1 MTLGKELEI
10 GREIL
15 LASNNQGKIRE
26 FTEMLTPLGYRVRAQ
41 GDLQVEEAEEPHA
54 TFVENALAKA
64 RHAARATG
72 LACLAD
78 DSGICANA
86 LGGLPGVYSARFA
99 GEPKSD
105 QRNNAKLIEALAQ
118 HDDHSAYYYCVLVLL
133 RHADDPQPLIVEGRW
148 EGEIIATPRGQGGF
162 GYDPYFYLPELGKTV
177 AELAPAEKNRW
188 SHRGQA
194 MRMLIERL
202 Q

>member
-1 MTLGKELEI
+1 FGLRYRHERRHDRIRRIRRTPGNRRRRTVPPCERRCLAGPGATRHRRIDPPAESGIGAGAMTLGRELEI
-10 GREIL
+10 GKEIL

-78 DSGICANA
+78 DSGICAN
-86 LGGLPGVYSARFA
+86 V
-99 GEPKSD
+99 
-105 QRNNAKLIEALAQ
+105 
-118 HDDHSAYYYCVLVLL
+118 
-133 RHADDPQPLIVEGRW
+133 
-148 EGEIIATPRGQGGF
+148 
-162 GYDPYFYLPELGKTV
+162 
-177 AELAPAEKNRW
+177 
-188 SHRGQA
+188 
-194 MRMLIERL
+194 
-202 Q
+202 